1 MIRPT
6 ARPRVIAAFAAV
18 LLMAACAGP
27 QVDARPQSTDR
38 TYSTMDVA
46 APMSIG
52 DIVLQ
57 LESNRPEEDIVAEL
71 FDRGLAAP
79 ASAGDLTLL
88 RRAGA
93 SPALLQAI
101 YDAPLASTDS
111 AGNVVII
118 REPAFVPYIVDP
130 WPYYPSYHYPGHRYR
145 PPQRIHP
152 PHRPPPGVRPHPGR
166 PGPGGINR
174 PQRPPDTRP
183 TPPPRQPTPN
193 RYSPRQSPT
202 PGMSPPVVNRPAAK
216 PVSPAPRPGGSAPAK
231 PSR

>member
-1 MIRPT
+1 
-6 ARPRVIAAFAAV
+6 VVAAFAAV

-27 QVDARPQSTDR
+27 QVDARQSTDR

-46 APMSIG
+46 APMSIS

-79 ASAGDLTLL
+79 ATPGDLTLL

-93 SPALLQAI
+93 SPELLQAI

-111 AGNVVII
+111 DGNVVII
-118 REPAFVPYIVDP
+118 RKPAFVPYIVDP
-130 WPYYPSYHYPGHRYR
+130 WPYHYPGYYHPGPRYWP

-152 PHRPPPGVRPHPGR
+152 PHRPPPHRIDPHPGR
-166 PGPGGINR
+166 PGPGIDR
-174 PQRPPDTRP
+174 PQRPPITRP
-183 TPPPRQPTPN
+183 TPPRQPTPN
-193 RYSPRQSPT
+193 RYQPRQQPT
-202 PGMSPPVVNRPAAK
+202 PGMRPPTINRPATK
-216 PVSPAPRPGGSAPAK
+216 PVAPAGRPGGAAPGK